1 MKLEVVLEAIKR
13 ERVVRNGN
21 WKIKFSSDKEGYKIL
36 NKKGTRTEVRI
47 SPEEARK
54 RKKAAKRA
62 ARKRKGSMA
71 KINAKR
77 KRSMAKRG

>member
-1 MKLEVVLEAIKR
+1 MKLNIILEMIKR
-13 ERVVRNGN
+13 ERVVRDGK
-21 WKIKFSSDKEGYKIL
+21 WKIKYSSDKDGYKIV
-36 NKKGTRTEVRI
+36 NKNGTRTEKKI
-47 SPEEARK
+47 SPEEMRK

-62 ARKRKGSMA
+62 AKKRKASMA